1 MKNELIKNDD
11 DINNIFDNVKG
22 LVTVMLYSKKVLQK
36 STNEFSKG
44 FSTQNLKAMK
54 IFIFIFQMRQ
64 HRRRI

>member
-1 MKNELIKNDD
+1 MKNELIKNYD

-54 IFIFIFQMRQ
+54 IFIFVFQMRQ
-64 HRRRI
+64 HHRRI

>member
-54 IFIFIFQMRQ
+54 IFIFIFQM
-64 HRRRI
+64 

>member
-1 MKNELIKNDD
+1 MKNELIKNDN

-54 IFIFIFQMRQ
+54 IFIFVFQMRQ

>member
-22 LVTVMLYSKKVLQK
+22 LITVMLYSKKVLQK

>member
-11 DINNIFDNVKG
+11 DINNIFDNVKW

>member
-54 IFIFIFQMRQ
+54 IFIFVFKMRQ

>member
-11 DINNIFDNVKG
+11 DINNIFDNVKW

-36 STNEFSKG
+36 STNEFIKG

>member
-54 IFIFIFQMRQ
+54 IFIFVFQMRQ

>member
-44 FSTQNLKAMK
+44 FSTQNHLGSRLTQKAVEG
-54 IFIFIFQMRQ
+54 
-64 HRRRI
+64 

>member
-11 DINNIFDNVKG
+11 DINNIFDTVKG